1 MNRLR
6 LAIVSTH
13 PIQYYAP
20 IFQALARSNTL
31 IPRVFYTWS
40 QTAAA
45 AVSDP
50 GFAQVITWDIPLLEG
65 YEHEFVEN
73 VAIRPGTDH
82 FRGLR
87 NPGLKQAIE
96 AWGANAVLVFGWN
109 LESHLEAL
117 RYFKG
122 RIPVFFRGDSTLLDP
137 TSWWRGTAR
146 RVFLRWVYR
155 HIDVA
160 IAVGSNNKDYFRWC
174 GVPESRIAF
183 APHAIDTTRF
193 ADPTGTQTERAAQWR
208 RELGI
213 PARARTIVF
222 AGKFQAKKDPLLL
235 LEAFS
240 RCGAPGHLVLVG
252 NGALE
257 ESLRARASVG
267 TGGHTN
273 STMALNACI
282 GADANA
288 RAAPG
293 VNAVHFLPFQNQLSM
308 PAVYRLGDIFALP
321 SRGPGETWGLALNEA
336 MASARPV
343 IAGSKVG
350 GARDLVKEAATGWTF
365 ESGNLEQLTA
375 VVAKALTS
383 SDATLTTMGAA
394 AVRESTG
401 WSVEAAAQGI
411 ENAVLALAAARVTR

>member
-6 LAIVSTH
+6 LAIVATH

-20 IFQALARSNTL
+20 IFQRLARSNAL

-50 GFAQVITWDIPLLEG
+50 GFGRAITWDIPLLED
-65 YEHEFVEN
+65 YEYEFVQN
-73 VAIRPGTDH
+73 VAVRPGTDH

-87 NPGLKQAIE
+87 NPGLRKAIE

-117 RYFKG
+117 RHFKG

-137 TSWWRGTAR
+137 TPWWRAAAR
-146 RVFLRWVYR
+146 RVFLHWVYR

-160 IAVGSNNKDYFRWC
+160 IAVGLNNKDYFRWC
-174 GVPESRIAF
+174 GVPEDRIAF
-183 APHAIDTTRF
+183 APHAIDTMRF
-193 ADPTGTQTERAAQWR
+193 ADLDGTHTERAAQWR

-213 PARARTIVF
+213 PAHARAIVF

-240 RCGAPGHLVLVG
+240 RCGVPGHLVLVG
-252 NGALE
+252 NGVLE
-257 ESLRARASVG
+257 ESLRAKAASVG
-267 TGGHTN
+267 AGGH
-273 STMALNACI
+273 I
-282 GADANA
+282 
-288 RAAPG
+288 
-293 VNAVHFLPFQNQLSM
+293 VHFLPFQNQQSM
-308 PAVYRLGDIFALP
+308 PAVYRLGDFLALP

-336 MASARPV
+336 MACGRSV

-350 GARDLVKEAATGWTF
+350 GARDLIREGATGWTF
-365 ESGNLEQLTA
+365 ESGNLEQLTT
-375 VVAKALTS
+375 VLTQALTS
-383 SDATLTTMGAA
+383 SDAALTTMGAA
-394 AVRESTG
+394 ALRESAI
-401 WSVEAAAQGI
+401 WSIEAAAHGI
-411 ENAVLALAAARVTR
+411 ENAVLAFAPARATQ